1 MNYPTN
7 LNRRNRNTC
16 FSVAVPTYNRQRELL
31 DLFGSILKQ
40 NNLPKEMILI
50 DDGDLPE
57 NFLKPLEGKCRLK
70 SVAFKYFNKA
80 KAQYPRGLAVS
91 RNLALELAETEIVFM
106 LDDDIVLLDNFFSSI
121 IREWENN
128 KDDESLVAIGGLIAN
143 ERQKGLLERFYNRI
157 FMLTGDAPWD
167 VNSLGFQV
175 WTNDITKP
183 TKGFYLNGGLA
194 SYRVSQAKKLGFSAL
209 SEGRTALEDVDF
221 FFRAK
226 KNGMYTIITPS
237 ARAIHKH
244 SKASREA
251 AFITGI
257 KESYNRRIIFLRNGK
272 PKLKDWICF
281 CWANIGWI
289 LRQLLVGH
297 FSKGMGMIVGL
308 FKRIRNDSE
317 KRDSG

>member
-1 MNYPTN
+1 MVIK
-7 LNRRNRNTC
+7 
-16 FSVAVPTYNRQRELL
+16 FSVAVPTYDRPE
-31 DLFGSILKQ
+31 DLSVLIQSILKQ
-40 NNLPKEMILI
+40 SVLPEEMIII
-50 DDGDLPE
+50 DDGEIDKDL
-57 NFLKPLEGKCRLK
+57 LKRLSEDCELHSIKC
-70 SVAFKYFNKA
+70 VYHNKRRA
-80 KAQYPRGLAVS
+80 KEPKGSAVS
-91 RNLALELAETEIVFM
+91 WNLALELAETEIVFI

-128 KDDESLVAIGGLIAN
+128 KDDESLVAIGGVIAN

-157 FMLTGDAPWD
+157 FMLIGDAPWD

-175 WTNDITKP
+175 WTNDITGP

-194 SYRVSQAKKLGFSAL
+194 SYRVSQAKKLGFSTL

-226 KNGMYTIITPS
+226 RIGMHTIITPY

-257 KESYNRRIIFLRNGK
+257 KESYNRRFIFLRNGK
-272 PKLKDWICF
+272 LKLKDWLCF
-281 CWANIGWI
+281 YWANIGWI
-289 LRQLLVGH
+289 LRQFLVGH
-297 FSKGMGMIVGL
+297 FSKGVGMIVGL
-308 FKRIRNDSE
+308 FKRTNYESK
-317 KRDSG
+317 KRSTG